1 MPFAPY
7 FYGQSPFTAA
17 PMPPNPKTMRK
28 AMKQAR
34 KMEKK
39 RQLEADIAM
48 DRVGCEFLK

>member
-1 MPFAPY
+1 
-7 FYGQSPFTAA
+7 
-17 PMPPNPKTMRK
+17 MPPDPRTMRK

-48 DRVGCEFLK
+48 DRVGCEF